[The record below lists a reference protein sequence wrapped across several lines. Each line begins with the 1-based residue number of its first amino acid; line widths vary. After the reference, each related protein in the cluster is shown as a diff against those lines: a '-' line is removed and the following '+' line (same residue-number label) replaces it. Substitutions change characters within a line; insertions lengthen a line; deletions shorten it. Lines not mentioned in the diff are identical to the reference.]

1 MSFSFGH
8 QKQKS
13 TSNQKQEPWA
23 PTIPYL
29 QDYLGQI
36 GDMGGTIGASAGQTD
51 AYNQLSS
58 LYGAGNPYTS
68 QIEGLAN
75 ETAQGVPSQSGMI
88 ADAYT
93 GYKEALTPY
102 ASGEYL
108 DPESNPHMRG
118 MLDQVRDDAFNRVN
132 AMWQG
137 AGRDPSGNA
146 LGVQSI
152 SRGITQAELPLLFN
166 QFNQQQSNQLNA
178 INGLMQGGVTA
189 AQGMQGLD
197 QAALAARGA
206 ALPMY
211 DAALASQSWG
221 PENQFNLEQ
230 IFKDLPEMDL
240 ATMGGLL
247 LPVAQLGQQ
256 QTGSGTSKGTSFG
269 FGAKLLSDER
279 FKEDIKEIGYLAD
292 GTPIISFRYK
302 GEDTVRIGVRAQ
314 DVEEGNPDAI
324 TEMDMGNG
332 ATVKYVDLGEATKRS
347 AEMMPQPVPP
357 TARAPGSGT
366 SAQMHTGQGLL
377 PLLMAEA
384 AKSMPQ
390 PPQGGPGGAG
400 PGMPPRPPMPG
411 MPPVGGP
418 PMPPPGAMPPNP
430 MAGAML
436 NPAMGMRY
444 AA

>member
-1 MSFSFGH
+1 MSLSFGSST
-8 QKQKS
+8 QKQK
-13 TSNQKQEPWA
+13 SNQKQEPWA

-36 GDMGGTIGASAGQTD
+36 GGMGGTVGASAGQTE
-51 AYNQLSS
+51 AYGNLSN

-68 QIEGLAN
+68 QIEGIATD
-75 ETAQGVPSQSGMI
+75 TAQGVPSQSGMI

-93 GYKEALTPY
+93 GYKDALSPY
-102 ASGEYL
+102 ASGEFL
-108 DPESNPHMRG
+108 DFESNPYMRG
-118 MLDQVRDDAFNRVN
+118 MLDEVRGDAFDRINS
-132 AMWQG
+132 MWHG

-146 LGVQSI
+146 GGVQAI
-152 SRGITQAELPLLFN
+152 SRGITQAELPILFN
-166 QFNQQQSNQLNA
+166 QFNTQQGHQLNA

-197 QAALAARGA
+197 QAALAARGS
-206 ALPMY
+206 ALPMFEQ
-211 DAALASQSWG
+211 ALASQTWG

-256 QTGSGTSKGTSFG
+256 QTGSGTTKGTSFG

-279 FKEDIKEIGYLAD
+279 FKDDIKEIGYLAD

-314 DVEEGNPDAI
+314 DVEGDNPDAI

-332 ATVKYVDLGEATKRS
+332 STVKYVDMGEATKRS
-347 AEMMPQPVPP
+347 AEIMDPMGIP
-357 TARAPGSGT
+357 TARAPGSAT
-366 SAQMHTGQGLL
+366 SAMMHSGQGLL

-384 AKSMPQ
+384 AKNAPQ
-390 PPQGGPGGAG
+390 PPQGGPGS
-400 PGMPPRPPMPG
+400 PGMAGAPRPPMPG
-411 MPPVGGP
+411 MPPAGRP
-418 PMPPPGAMPPNP
+418 PLPSGAMPPGAMPPP
-430 MAGAML
+430 AM